1 MRHVTAKDRSTT
13 RRSAK
18 YRFAMALSA
27 SLFPFSGFSY
37 AQDGVRELR
46 NPSEMDKVPP
56 VRAVGIRLSPAA
68 PIRIGIA
75 VAASRTDM
83 APVRATERPPTPKPI
98 ITETVPLGQV
108 LPSTVAAINDP
119 VLPASS
125 VPLPPLTLPELPH
138 PELTSPAIA
147 SPEPTRPE
155 PTRPELTRPERTS
168 PEIPMLQTARKPERI
183 TPKSRV
189 AVMDPGNSPVQVPL
203 IKPQSPIELAQERD
217 EIRDEIR
224 TASAPAETNEET
236 RVERLLATEPPP
248 VIEPVPEVKSEPIS
262 IALAPAMQLTPQLP
276 LPPEPSAIELEQAIR
291 VELDAQSTREVSI
304 DFPIQSV
311 HVRDE
316 KICRVMASDGR
327 IYLIGLTLGE
337 SLVEVKPLESHP
349 SRFLRVK
356 VVSPWQRSGSAAD
369 LDQLVHAIQPLS
381 SSGSL
386 SVRAQEDGSVVVQGK
401 VENRETAK
409 RIMELTRKL
418 ILVPVVDKLEI
429 R

>member
-18 YRFAMALSA
+18 YRFALALSA
-27 SLFPFSGFSY
+27 SLVPFLGISY

-46 NPSEMDKVPP
+46 DPAEMDKVPP

-68 PIRIGIA
+68 PIHIGIA
-75 VAASRTDM
+75 VAASRTDV

-119 VLPASS
+119 VLPAPS
-125 VPLPPLTLPELPH
+125 VPLPPLTFPEH
-138 PELTSPAIA
+138 P
-147 SPEPTRPE
+147 
-155 PTRPELTRPERTS
+155 RPELTRPELTS

-248 VIEPVPEVKSEPIS
+248 VTEPVPEVKSEPIS